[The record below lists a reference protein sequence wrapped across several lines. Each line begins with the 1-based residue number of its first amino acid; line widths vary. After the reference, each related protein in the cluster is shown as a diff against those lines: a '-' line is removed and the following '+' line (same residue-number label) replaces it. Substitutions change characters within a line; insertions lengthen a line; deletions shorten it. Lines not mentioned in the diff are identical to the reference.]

1 MTKRTIYDIV
11 APVVVREF
19 VAKNTLR
26 IVLSVGKID
35 IFPGQFVQLGVPG
48 FFLRRPFSIAGYDI
62 EKGELELLVQIVG
75 KATTGLA
82 NLQIGSTVSV
92 LLPLG
97 NFFSETEIAVAGK
110 KGEIWIVSGG
120 IGIAPF
126 LFLADR
132 LAEKKNDFS
141 VRSFVGFRSHD
152 AFLQNAPKR
161 LEKIGQVICEINR
174 LITEPFLTALKTSR
188 PELVLTC
195 GPRPLLRAL
204 QTICLQ
210 YNLHCLASL
219 EERMGCGIGACLVCN
234 CEIKQQSGTEYK
246 RVCKD
251 GPIFELAR
259 VVL

>member
-1 MTKRTIYDIV
+1 MTKRTISDIV
-11 APVVVREF
+11 APIVAREF

-26 IVLSVGKID
+26 LVLAVGKID

-48 FFLRRPFSIAGYDI
+48 VFLRRPFSIAGYDT

-82 NLQIGSTVSV
+82 NLQVGSTVSA

-97 NFFSETEIAVAGK
+97 NFFSETEIVTAGK

-132 LAEKKNDFS
+132 LAEKKRDFS
-141 VRSFVGFRSHD
+141 VRSFVGFRSPD
-152 AFLQNAPKR
+152 TFLQNAPKR
-161 LEKIGQVICEINR
+161 LEKIGQVVCAISR
-174 LITEPFLTALKTSR
+174 LITEPFLEALKTSR

-195 GPRPLLRAL
+195 GPRSFLQAL
-204 QTICLQ
+204 QTICFQ

-234 CEIKQQSGTEYK
+234 CETKQQSGTEYK

-251 GPIFELAR
+251 GPIFELAK